1 MWISDSHCQG
11 VSWRTCV
18 REEEEEESADDNE
31 DVENDD
37 WLQE

>member
-18 REEEEEESADDNE
+18 REEEEESADNNE
-31 DVENDD
+31 DGENDD